1 MTGRRSA
8 PARTL
13 NVRPVA
19 RADDVFWAV
28 FEGATQITGLF
39 PQERQARKAMEAE
52 RDKGK
57 PPEIKRRRC
66 MCCGGA
72 FDSEG
77 IHHRMCGSCRT
88 QSQPVPV

>member
-1 MTGRRSA
+1 MSGRRSA

-39 PQERQARKAMEAE
+39 PQERQARRAMEAE

-66 MCCGGA
+66 MCCVA
-72 FDSEG
+72 RWRS
-77 IHHRMCGSCRT
+77 CGQRAARSAPGT
-88 QSQPVPV
+88 

>member
-1 MTGRRSA
+1 MTGRRS

-13 NVRPVA
+13 YVRPVA
-19 RADDVFWAV
+19 RTDDVFWAV

-39 PQERQARKAMEAE
+39 TQERQAQKAMEAE
-52 RDKGK
+52 RAKGK
-57 PPEIKRRRC
+57 PPEIKRRPC
-66 MCCGGA
+66 MCCGVT
-72 FDSEG
+72 FDSQG

>member
-1 MTGRRSA
+1 MSGRRSA

-28 FEGATQITGLF
+28 FDGATQITGLF

-52 RDKGK
+52 RAKGK
-57 PPEIKRRRC
+57 PP
-66 MCCGGA
+66 A
-72 FDSEG
+72 L
-77 IHHRMCGSCRT
+77 SCTR
-88 QSQPVPV
+88 SACKK